1 MAKKAILTEN
11 QSDVDST
18 DSFIG
23 QSFTNEITKYLS
35 HNLPEHQTDSNDST
49 SVSDHFPSSLVEEDH
64 DIRSRSKLSK
74 EPHKDLEISSLFQK
88 AISEVDLAQDLI
100 CFYIKNGILM
110 RKWRSPEVPADDEW
124 AVNHQIVVPKIRNIE
139 LSS

>member
-1 MAKKAILTEN
+1 MLTEI

-35 HNLPEHQTDSNDST
+35 HNLPEHQTDSNDSK

-64 DIRSRSKLSK
+64 DIRSRSQLSK
-74 EPHKDLEISSLFQK
+74 ETQKELEILSLFQK
-88 AISEVDLAQDLI
+88 AVSEVDLAQDPI

-124 AVNHQIVVPKIRNIE
+124 AVNHQIVVPKIRNIG
-139 LSS
+139 LIS